1 MLRPILFVLC
11 SLIFVT
17 CSRNGGSADVS
28 FDLRGPA
35 QEPDGTYAYDVT
47 IVFSNDLHDQ
57 VLPTAPK
64 GRGGLARHATL
75 LRWLREEAAARGKG
89 ILVCNAG
96 DCFEGTLFYEHD
108 GGATVFRLLESMD
121 YDAVQI
127 GNHDHQ
133 FGFQRLYDVIQ
144 SAFPLAPPTLTFLGG
159 NLNPM
164 GMNSGPFG
172 SYQGPLP
179 FEPAPVASE
188 VIAAFENGFDDFL
201 SGTVNPALLDP
212 VEAPSHLFQ
221 QVRIF
226 TVGGVRVGVFGL
238 DTTEVL
244 YSAVPG
250 EGELFADPTLRA
262 EGCRFYDPLVTPFA
276 SAMIQYLEDPD
287 GNPAT
292 QDGAQVIMALT
303 HLGLSEDLA
312 VAQAAVSP
320 SGRRLDL
327 IVGGHSHTRLNTAI
341 EVAHLSGAT
350 TAVVQA
356 GSKGEF
362 LGRIDLQLE
371 PGTGIVRVKNAR
383 LIQVDDRIPEDQVA
397 VDIIQEARG
406 GVAGVDA
413 TFGNPFTRTVVASPR
428 TLEGGSQAASAL
440 GSLTADA
447 ALARSNQAP
456 HLLNVDAVVIGNFV
470 FRSDLPE
477 GHVTVAD
484 THAILPLHQVDRVG
498 TNLDVLDVIHLPGG
512 VRDVLNFAN
521 FPFPAPNLQMTSVEY
536 FLEVIYSV
544 DDLLALLGQVLGLN
558 IGGASE
564 YLKGLQWSGIA
575 FEV

>member
-201 SGTVNPALLDP
+201 SGTVNPHFLIRSRP
-212 VEAPSHLFQ
+212 R
-221 QVRIF
+221 RISF
-226 TVGGVRVGVFGL
+226 SRCA
-238 DTTEVL
+238 
-244 YSAVPG
+244 SS
-250 EGELFADPTLRA
+250 R
-262 EGCRFYDPLVTPFA
+262 LVAFA
-276 SAMIQYLEDPD
+276 SA
-287 GNPAT
+287 
-292 QDGAQVIMALT
+292 
-303 HLGLSEDLA
+303 
-312 VAQAAVSP
+312 
-320 SGRRLDL
+320 
-327 IVGGHSHTRLNTAI
+327 
-341 EVAHLSGAT
+341 
-350 TAVVQA
+350 
-356 GSKGEF
+356 F
-362 LGRIDLQLE
+362 LGWIRLRFSTRRFL
-371 PGTGIVRVKNAR
+371 AR
-383 LIQVDDRIPEDQVA
+383 ASFSQIRRCVQKD
-397 VDIIQEARG
+397 
-406 GVAGVDA
+406 
-413 TFGNPFTRTVVASPR
+413 VASM
-428 TLEGGSQAASAL
+428 
-440 GSLTADA
+440 
-447 ALARSNQAP
+447 
-456 HLLNVDAVVIGNFV
+456 
-470 FRSDLPE
+470 
-477 GHVTVAD
+477 
-484 THAILPLHQVDRVG
+484 ILSSHPLHLR
-498 TNLDVLDVIHLPGG
+498 
-512 VRDVLNFAN
+512 
-521 FPFPAPNLQMTSVEY
+521 
-536 FLEVIYSV
+536 
-544 DDLLALLGQVLGLN
+544 
-558 IGGASE
+558 
-564 YLKGLQWSGIA
+564 
-575 FEV
+575 